1 MSTLIDKVR
10 QTMKNEDLEGPFEL
24 YVTRTPGYLWARLFR
39 LLHVH
44 PIAVTLMSIVLGA
57 ASGVCFYF
65 ESMQLTLLGIALLV
79 IADWWDCAD
88 GQLARMTKKTTLIGR
103 ILDGFAGDVWFFFIY
118 AAICLRL
125 TPQWGLGIWLLAAVA
140 GLYCHARQC
149 AIADYYRNIHLWFC
163 APQGSELTTYAKVQA
178 EYASLRWMSS
188 EWFRKL
194 YLFFY
199 ARYTRRQEGATPV
212 FQHLHQQLMVRC
224 GGNIPDEMRR
234 QFRLQSRPLMKYT
247 NILTFDTRVGVL
259 FLTLLVGAPQWYFV
273 FEIMVLDTLR
283 LWLIRKHERIC
294 FSLLT

>member
-1 MSTLIDKVR
+1 MSALTEQVR

-24 YVTRTPGYLWARLFR
+24 YVTRTPGYLWARFFR

-65 ESMQLTLLGIALLV
+65 DSLHLTLLGIAMLV

-125 TPQWGLGIWLLAAVA
+125 TPQWGITIWILAAIA
-140 GLYCHARQC
+140 GLYCHTRQC

-178 EYASLRWMSS
+178 EYASLQWLSS
-188 EWFRKL
+188 QWFRKL

-199 ARYTRRQEGATPV
+199 ARYTRRQESVTPV
-212 FQHLHQQLMVRC
+212 FQQLHRQLMERYD
-224 GGNIPDEMRR
+224 GNIPDEIR
-234 QFRLQSRPLMKYT
+234 QSFRSQSRPLMKYT
-247 NILTFDTRVGVL
+247 NILTFDTRVCVL
-259 FLTLLVGAPQWYFV
+259 FLSLLHGAPQWYFI
-273 FEIMVLDTLR
+273 FEILVLDTLR
-283 LWLIRKHERIC
+283 LWLIRKHEGIC
-294 FSLLT
+294 KSFLK